1 MIFQP
6 VAAATLMDLVYR
18 HHLYGIM
25 KTPDVSFNKN
35 FPPSRTDDS
44 RVASSACSWG
54 VTWTVEFATTCL
66 RYVSDLNLFS
76 DFSTTGDS
84 RGLEVYFNQP
94 LSLCRGFSRA
104 AMSMSLRLPDQ
115 LELAAVRYTLP
126 LLQFEEVFGGLALVF
141 GSRVLDCRLLSA
153 RSGFGC
159 DVLSATWG
167 SGC

>member
-1 MIFQP
+1 M
-6 VAAATLMDLVYR
+6 
-18 HHLYGIM
+18 
-25 KTPDVSFNKN
+25 N
-35 FPPSRTDDS
+35 
-44 RVASSACSWG
+44 
-54 VTWTVEFATTCL
+54 WTVEFATTCL

-115 LELAAVRYTLP
+115 LELTAVRYTLP

-167 SGC
+167 TGC